1 MKGESL
7 LSNICSVSPGGKTF
21 VGIRS
26 RQEDIEVLFPLGYRL
41 KKDEQE
47 LREDVRLLL
56 RVLSVFSK
64 KQGEYFRILEP
75 NYLKCDIPVDAYR
88 VVIEH
93 YLSFGHYYTESEPSY
108 KTETRGKTDWNKTI
122 KRNKPEII
130 DGSPIYLERTVR
142 VSRPNE
148 NNLITLIHRWCVYL
162 AFYHLG
168 WFYSVPVPQKPE
180 FAVTEANKG
189 MCLSLLYA
197 KASRTFKDDDRRLF
211 QAMIAI
217 IESKD
222 GEKQNQERHFGVE
235 GFEYVWEWMIDD
247 VFGIGKAEKK
257 RYLPNVRWT
266 ERGSGGSGTPVPLR
280 PDSVMELE
288 QEYYVLD
295 AKYYRYGQTKD
306 MNDLPGTADIAKQIV
321 YGEVVRKE
329 TGKKTYNAFLLPFA
343 QRDPSGENW
352 VINAAEATGDWIKD
366 PEPHERIQ
374 GILMDTKTLMEA
386 YCGRRESRKRELA
399 TAIKGRSE

>member
-1 MKGESL
+1 MLKD
-7 LSNICSVSPGGKTF
+7 ICRNSTGNKNDVF
-21 VGIRS
+21 VGIRFGLKG
-26 RQEDIEVLFPLGYRL
+26 EIEIRFPIGYRL
-41 KKDEQE
+41 EGDDEKG

-56 RVLSVFSK
+56 RVLSLFNKENGQHLRTSD
-64 KQGEYFRILEP
+64 P
-75 NYLKCDIPVDAYR
+75 NCLKDEIPFDAYR
-88 VVIEH
+88 YVIEY
-93 YLSFGHYYTESEPSY
+93 YLRSGHYYAERETVY
-108 KTETRGKTDWNKTI
+108 KTGTKGKTDWNKTI
-122 KRNKPEII
+122 KRNRPEII
-130 DGSPIYLERTVR
+130 NGSFVYLERTIR
-142 VSRPNE
+142 DSKLNE
-148 NNLITLIHRWCVYL
+148 DTLIALINRWCVYVGL
-162 AFYHLG
+162 RDFG
-168 WFYSVPVPQKPE
+168 WLYSVSAPGKPDFVVSE
-180 FAVTEANKG
+180 VNKG
-189 MCLSLLYA
+189 MCLSLLHS
-197 KASRTFKDDDRRLF
+197 KVLRTFKDNDRRLF

-235 GFEYVWEWMIDD
+235 GFQYVWEWMIDD
-247 VFGIGKAEKK
+247 VFGIGKAEKDD
-257 RYLPNVRWT
+257 YLPSGTWT
-266 ERGSGGSGTPVPLR
+266 ERASGDSRWRDPLR

-295 AKYYRYGQTKD
+295 AKYYQYGQTKN

-352 VINAAEATGDWIKD
+352 VINAAEATGDWIPN
-366 PEPHERIQ
+366 PESHERIQ

-399 TAIKGRSE
+399 MAIKGRSE